1 MPFSQLP
8 LFYDTGKQDSCQS
21 LRSSSFQARG
31 TEPCHLPMPS
41 EFQHPELPGN
51 CARHR
56 PIGGPGASWLRAMK
70 TGVRSACHRPYR
82 RSQRRLR
89 QLCMRS
95 TQGEPRSNPRQET
108 TTNHIPRR
116 QQGCQECMISFVEM
130 PTKPTSSL
138 TEIPY
143 SLIGL
148 VILIMSVICCVFLW
162 LLSLALIIRRNL
174 SKTKHRTRGIILYCP
189 QRWLV

>member
-1 MPFSQLP
+1 MPFSQLS

-70 TGVRSACHRPYR
+70 TGVRPACHRPYR

-95 TQGEPRSNPRQET
+95 TQGEPRSNPDRRPLPT
-108 TTNHIPRR
+108 TF
-116 QQGCQECMISFVEM
+116 QGVNKDVKHVYDF
-130 PTKPTSSL
+130 
-138 TEIPY
+138 
-143 SLIGL
+143 
-148 VILIMSVICCVFLW
+148 F
-162 LLSLALIIRRNL
+162 RRNANEANQFFNWNSL
-174 SKTKHRTRGIILYCP
+174 FPDRVGNFDNVCNMLCLFVIVIFGFDNQEEP
-189 QRWLV
+189 QQNET